1 MEFWLE
7 HFGKILEPLQKQT
20 GNMGK
25 STTMCQE
32 EMFRQVGPGGPGK
45 KHGESQDPSV
55 DDLPLMSHDF
65 PQRPESNGNDE
76 KLMM

>member
-1 MEFWLE
+1 M
-7 HFGKILEPLQKQT
+7 EPLQKQT

-32 EMFRQVGPGGPGK
+32 MFRQVGPGGPGQ
-45 KHGESQDPSV
+45 KHGESQGFSV